1 MPCDRWCLVAGVG
14 RLRNSLNDQGFT
26 LIELMV
32 TIALLTIIM
41 LASLPLTSGWV
52 HSAHTAEARS
62 KLERAFGITKAL
74 AMRNPCN
81 QIGGNQAAR
90 LTVKVG
96 TETTVEVRSGCQATD
111 DDATDP
117 PVWKAAL
124 PSGVAVHL
132 KGATNPITAKDSIAL
147 TNRGELV
154 SPDEGSAFKLSK
166 GSHSNDQT
174 GRLY

>member
-1 MPCDRWCLVAGVG
+1 MG
-14 RLRNSLNDQGFT
+14 RIGKFSRDQGFT

-32 TIALLTIIM
+32 TIALLALIM
-41 LASLPLTSGWV
+41 LASLPLTAGWV
-52 HSAHTAEARS
+52 HSAQTAEARS
-62 KLERAFGITKAL
+62 KLEQAFGFAKAL

-81 QIGGNQAAR
+81 QVGSNQAAR

-96 TETTVEVRSGCQATD
+96 NETTVEVRSGCQATD

-117 PVWKAAL
+117 PIWKAVL
-124 PSGVAVHL
+124 PSGVAVQL
-132 KGATNPITAKDSIAL
+132 KDATSPITAKDSIAL

-166 GSHSNDQT
+166 GSQSNDQT